1 VAGDKNTAAA
11 RGAWIC
17 FADETGQTLRPPKG
31 RTWSRRGRT
40 PVVVVSGRA
49 RSPRVSIAG
58 LLCYRPGHRP
68 RLIYRVLRHRGRR
81 GEPKGFAAKHLC
93 ALLAAAHAQLGAPI
107 VLVWDNL
114 PAHHA
119 RRTREFIAAHADW
132 LTVYPLPSYAP
143 ELNPAEGAWAH
154 LKTGSLV
161 NFAARGLDHLVGVI
175 KTALKRIQYRA
186 RLIEGFLAGTGLSL
200 EPP

>member
-1 VAGDKNTAAA
+1 
-11 RGAWIC
+11 
-17 FADETGQTLRPPKG
+17 
-31 RTWSRRGRT
+31 
-40 PVVVVSGRA
+40 VVVVSGA
-49 RSPRVSIAG
+49 RSSRVSIAG

-68 RLIYRVLRHRGRR
+68 RLIYRMLRHRGRA
-81 GEPKGFAAKHLC
+81 GEPKGFAAQHLC

-119 RRTREFIAAHADW
+119 RLTQKFITAHADW

-143 ELNPAEGAWAH
+143 ELNPAEGVWAH
-154 LKTGSLV
+154 LKTGVLV
-161 NFAARGLDHLVGVI
+161 NLAAHGLDHLVAVI

-186 RLIEGFLAGTGLSL
+186 RLIEGFLAGAELSL
-200 EPP
+200 EPL